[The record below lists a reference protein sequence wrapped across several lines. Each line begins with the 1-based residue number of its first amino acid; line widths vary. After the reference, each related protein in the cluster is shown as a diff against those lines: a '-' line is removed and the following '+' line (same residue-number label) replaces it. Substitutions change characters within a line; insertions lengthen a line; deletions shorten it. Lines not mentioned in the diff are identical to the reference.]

1 MLNMSRE
8 MLQSTHRE
16 LEQASYN
23 HDRWYKELIRSIV
36 CRLPHDQRDL
46 SDDAF
51 QQCRFGQWYYSKLPA
66 ELVTHPT
73 FVSIETEHTLMH
85 RLASRLLSRS
95 ANSEVIDPIDYDN
108 FASALDRLRLNVET
122 LRHEIEETLYNRD
135 PLTGARNRVS
145 MLSDL
150 RKMHELVKRNTQ
162 SVSIAI
168 MDIDHFKSINDTYGH
183 PVGDIVLAALA
194 RFVIV
199 HTRPYDHV
207 YRYGGEEFLI
217 SMGNTDIETAQVII
231 DRLREAIAKFTAVSE
246 GTINISVSAS
256 FGLSSLKADAT
267 VEDAIKQAD
276 EALYVSKSSGRNKV
290 TVWEE
295 SRG

>member
-51 QQCRFGQWYYSKLPA
+51 RQCRFGQWYYSKLPD
-66 ELVTHPT
+66 ELNAHPT
-73 FVSIETEHTLMH
+73 FISIETEHTLMH
-85 RLASRLLSRS
+85 RLASILLARS
-95 ANSEVIDPIDYDN
+95 SNGEVIDPIDYDN
-108 FASALDRLRLNVET
+108 FASALDRLRLNVES

-162 SVSIAI
+162 SVSVAI

-231 DRLREAIAKFTAVSE
+231 ERLREAIAKFTAVSE

-256 FGLSSLKADAT
+256 FGLSTLKADET

-276 EALYVSKSSGRNKV
+276 EALYVSKTSGRNKV

-295 SRG
+295 SQD